1 MKRVLAVL
9 IVAAGVAL
17 GVHLAGVARQI
28 QRQSTLDE
36 ARKADVIVVLG
47 AAEYRGRPSPVF
59 KGRLDHALD
68 LYRQGL
74 APHILTTGGAGGD
87 PIFTEG
93 GVGRAY
99 LVSQGV
105 RSESII
111 VEPEAASTMQSTAAA
126 AEILH
131 RMGLASCILVSDGY
145 HIFRAKS
152 MLASQGIRVYGSPR
166 PSPPG
171 GGLGQGWL
179 YLRQSVGYLLW
190 EIGIR
195 F

>member
-17 GVHLAGVARQI
+17 GVHLAVVARQI

-59 KGRLDHALD
+59 KGRLDHALS
-68 LYRQGL
+68 LYHQGL
-74 APHILTTGGAGGD
+74 APRILTTGGAGGD

-99 LVSQGV
+99 LVSQGI

-111 VEPEAASTMQSTAAA
+111 VEPEAGSTMQSAAA
-126 AEILH
+126 TAEILH

-152 MLASQGIRVYGSPR
+152 MLAAQGIRVYGSPR
-166 PSPPG
+166 PAPPG
-171 GGLGQGWL
+171 GGPGQGWL

-190 EIGIR
+190 EAGIR